1 MGSKCNH
8 MYPYK
13 REAEG
18 NLKMLSLKTGVMG
31 SQIKDHQQPPG

>member
-13 REAEG
+13 REAAG
-18 NLKMLSLKTGVMG
+18 NLKMLSLKIEAM
-31 SQIKDHQQPPG
+31 